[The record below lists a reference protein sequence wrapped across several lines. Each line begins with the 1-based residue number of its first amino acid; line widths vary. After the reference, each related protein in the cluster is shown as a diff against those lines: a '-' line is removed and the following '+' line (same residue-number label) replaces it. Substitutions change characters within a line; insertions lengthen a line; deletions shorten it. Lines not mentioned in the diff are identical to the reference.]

1 MYFISQAG
9 QHDCAFTCLKILL
22 ANYHHDKNYL
32 FLPCKSG
39 AYSFK
44 ELRTISAE
52 HHMETMGVKIE
63 SLKELQE
70 TKDFPFIVNLEK
82 KKGFKHSVLLLAI
95 TKKYAKVFDPE
106 NGKRKILLETFF
118 DQWDHMALI
127 IKNKG
132 KHERIKCEYKAKDF
146 IDKKDKITIPTWQ
159 LLSGVS
165 LLFGVYFINANSYF
179 FVPIIFL
186 SMFLIFEIL
195 FRRNLISALKRMD
208 DQVFIHKLTA
218 KKEEYFEVY
227 RTLEKYRFV
236 ALTIIPNFLYTILL
250 SIFVTAILI
259 MNGAINAVYIILSL
273 ALAVIHVYVYMPY
286 FKRKSNEIMEQEN
299 ELREAENEFEFHY
312 AIDKAHNAAYQLGI
326 SKNAFTYLEIAV
338 LLMSIITIM
347 AVSGIINI
355 VYVVFYLCITVYLK
369 DNFIRLLE
377 YSSQTEDYD
386 NALVKLL
393 KFVDLSIS
401 NNSIE

>member
-1 MYFISQAG
+1 
-9 QHDCAFTCLKILL
+9 
-22 ANYHHDKNYL
+22 
-32 FLPCKSG
+32 
-39 AYSFK
+39 
-44 ELRTISAE
+44 
-52 HHMETMGVKIE
+52 
-63 SLKELQE
+63 
-70 TKDFPFIVNLEK
+70 
-82 KKGFKHSVLLLAI
+82 
-95 TKKYAKVFDPE
+95 
-106 NGKRKILLETFF
+106 
-118 DQWDHMALI
+118 
-127 IKNKG
+127 
-132 KHERIKCEYKAKDF
+132 
-146 IDKKDKITIPTWQ
+146 
-159 LLSGVS
+159 
-165 LLFGVYFINANSYF
+165 
-179 FVPIIFL
+179 
-186 SMFLIFEIL
+186 
-195 FRRNLISALKRMD
+195 MD